1 MIGGGGK
8 LKIKNLKVVTV
19 FGLKFQETKIF
30 KVFKML
36 AVHNYQILNFYK
48 ILNLI
53 QI

>member
-1 MIGGGGK
+1 LNHLKKGINFYMIDGGGK

-36 AVHNYQILNFYK
+36 AVHNY
-48 ILNLI
+48 
-53 QI
+53 